1 MAKAYIEDKVFEH
14 SDFST
19 DLLPEADFE
28 GCRFLHCNFSGAD
41 LSGINFTECE
51 FDNCNLST
59 AKIIQTTFNDV
70 IFKQSKLLGLHFE
83 TASQYLF
90 TVKFEHSTLDLC
102 SFYQCKMKKTV
113 FSHCSLQECDF
124 TETQLTEAVFEGA
137 NLRDAKFEN
146 TILEKADFRTAMN
159 YSIDPDINKIRK
171 AKFAY
176 PAVLALLQKHG
187 IDAS

>member
-1 MAKAYIEDKVFEH
+1 
-14 SDFST
+14 
-19 DLLPEADFE
+19 
-28 GCRFLHCNFSGAD
+28 
-41 LSGINFTECE
+41 
-51 FDNCNLST
+51 
-59 AKIIQTTFNDV
+59 
-70 IFKQSKLLGLHFE
+70 
-83 TASQYLF
+83 
-90 TVKFEHSTLDLC
+90 
-102 SFYQCKMKKTV
+102 MKKTV

-187 IDAS
+187 IDVS